1 MKANLNKKQ
10 EKFYGPYQEERMGL
24 VLSGRD
30 RGRNR
35 ERGKMSKKGGGW
47 AEAEATDESKQMLS
61 RFQL

>member
-1 MKANLNKKQ
+1 
-10 EKFYGPYQEERMGL
+10 MGL
-24 VLSGRD
+24 GLSGRD